1 MFDGKTGSAK
11 NVRFFIFLNFSF
23 QGREEEKRK
32 LMDDVFVPFV
42 AWAAIIHQI
51 LSLSAPVL
59 ASQFFLKGK
68 DDDDE

>member
-1 MFDGKTGSAK
+1 
-11 NVRFFIFLNFSF
+11 
-23 QGREEEKRK
+23 
-32 LMDDVFVPFV
+32 MDDVFVPFV